1 MIVVQLLKCMF
12 RADLVIR
19 TLLSKFRVIG
29 HKRLVLRRVGNARK
43 GGSLGRGLVALLL
56 EEIRRNCPGQDPN
69 DSADARPNGAEIV
82 VCGYPERESCAGEE
96 AQANDCRLLALL
108 LLHVIPPFRK
118 ASPDP
123 EVSPIYGVRGHSGPV
138 MCGPDGQ
145 LWGGRKAARGG
156 PVHLANCPKNIDAL
170 EIFLAPCRCTRISL

>member
-56 EEIRRNCPGQDPN
+56 EEIRRNCPGQDPTIVPTPAQMALKLW
-69 DSADARPNGAEIV
+69 SAATQ
-82 VCGYPERESCAGEE
+82 S
-96 AQANDCRLLALL
+96 ANPAKVRKPKPMTVDC
-108 LLHVIPPFRK
+108 
-118 ASPDP
+118 
-123 EVSPIYGVRGHSGPV
+123 
-138 MCGPDGQ
+138 Q
-145 LWGGRKAARGG
+145 L
-156 PVHLANCPKNIDAL
+156 C
-170 EIFLAPCRCTRISL
+170 CCCM

>member
-69 DSADARPNGAEIV
+69 DSAYARPNGANPAKMRKPKPMTV
-82 VCGYPERESCAGEE
+82 
-96 AQANDCRLLALL
+96 DC
-108 LLHVIPPFRK
+108 
-118 ASPDP
+118 
-123 EVSPIYGVRGHSGPV
+123 
-138 MCGPDGQ
+138 Q
-145 LWGGRKAARGG
+145 L
-156 PVHLANCPKNIDAL
+156 C
-170 EIFLAPCRCTRISL
+170 CCCM

>member
-82 VCGYPERESCAGEE
+82 VCGYPERG
-96 AQANDCRLLALL
+96 LL
-108 LLHVIPPFRK
+108 LSAMNGSAISRTK
-118 ASPDP
+118 ATGMT
-123 EVSPIYGVRGHSGPV
+123 VSRR
-138 MCGPDGQ
+138 M
-145 LWGGRKAARGG
+145 
-156 PVHLANCPKNIDAL
+156 
-170 EIFLAPCRCTRISL
+170 